1 MYPYHFIDFETS
13 SVALPFY
20 AGMKPYEQVA
30 FQFSHHVMHKDGRV
44 EHVGQYLNTEPGQ
57 FPNFDFARELKG
69 QLDGD
74 RGTIFMWTPHE
85 NTILTRIVKQLQET
99 HTPPADAHELMDFL
113 KSIVKHG
120 SRAMYDLCKLSR
132 AAYYHK
138 DTKGSSS
145 IKKLLPSIL
154 AVSDFLKEQYSNP
167 NYGSKDFI
175 PSKNYKDYTWWVP
188 GSDGKPTDPYELLRE
203 YGSDLIGEEVLPGE
217 DPDELVIAEGG
228 AAATAH
234 SRLQFEDIS
243 IESRAKINA
252 ALLRYCE
259 LDTLAMVMIVQGWKN
274 FLK

>member
-1 MYPYHFIDFETS
+1 
-13 SVALPFY
+13 
-20 AGMKPYEQVA
+20 
-30 FQFSHHVMHKDGRV
+30 
-44 EHVGQYLNTEPGQ
+44 
-57 FPNFDFARELKG
+57 
-69 QLDGD
+69 
-74 RGTIFMWTPHE
+74 MWTPHE

-175 PSKNYKDYTWWVP
+175 PSKNYKDHTWWVP

-228 AAATAH
+228 AAATAY
-234 SRLQFEDIS
+234 SRLQFEEIS

-274 FLK
+274 FLN